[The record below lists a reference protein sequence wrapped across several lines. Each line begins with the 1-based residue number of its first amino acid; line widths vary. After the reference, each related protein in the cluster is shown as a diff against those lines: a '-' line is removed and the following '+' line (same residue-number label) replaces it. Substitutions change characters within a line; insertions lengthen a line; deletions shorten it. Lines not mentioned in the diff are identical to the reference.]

1 MNRTRIV
8 IVMVIAA
15 FLALLAS
22 IGTYRFLS
30 ERGRMAEEARLQTVG
45 VVVAAEDI
53 PFGSTI
59 RPEQV
64 SLSAWPKDRYPRDV
78 LIDVKAASGRI
89 ARREFM
95 RGEPIVESKLLTTA
109 ANAGMLSLR
118 IPQGMRAFTVRVNEV
133 VGVGGFL
140 LPDARVDVVLT
151 TESPGGLGGRIAKI
165 ILEDIRVL
173 AVGQKTDQKNSEPV
187 AVGTVTLAV
196 TPEEA
201 EKLALASNDGS
212 IHLVLRNFADSDK
225 VKTVGIR
232 KDQLLS
238 LERSAP
244 TPSPAGSG
252 AVTKRSVVKRAAP
265 AVPPPQVRKYTVEV
279 IKGNSRS
286 EETFQ

>member
-109 ANAGMLSLR
+109 ANVGMLSLR

-151 TESPGGLGGRIAKI
+151 TQSSGGRGGRISKI

-173 AVGQKTDQKNSEPV
+173 AAGQKIDQKSGGPAV
-187 AVGTVTLAV
+187 TVGTVTLAV

-225 VKTVGIR
+225 VKTSGIMMDR
-232 KDQLLS
+232 LLS
-238 LERSAP
+238 SERNAP
-244 TPSPAGSG
+244 AESG
-252 AVTKRSVVKRAAP
+252 VVTKRSVAKRPAP
-265 AVPPPQVRKYTVEV
+265 AVPPVPVRKYTVEV

-286 EETFQ
+286 EQTFQ

>member
-8 IVMVIAA
+8 IVVLTAT

-59 RPEQV
+59 RPDQV
-64 SLSAWPKDRYPRDV
+64 SLSAWPKDRYPKDV
-78 LIDVKAASGRI
+78 LTDVKAASGRI

-95 RGEPIVESKLLTTA
+95 RGEPIVESKLLTTS
-109 ANAGMLSLR
+109 ANVGMLSLR

-133 VGVGGFL
+133 VGVGGFI
-140 LPDARVDVVLT
+140 LPDSRVDVVMT
-151 TESPGGLGGRIAKI
+151 TESPGRERGRISKI
-165 ILEDIRVL
+165 ILEDVRVL
-173 AVGQKTDQKNSEPV
+173 AAGQKIDQKSGDPATV
-187 AVGTVTLAV
+187 STVTLAV

-201 EKLALASNDGS
+201 EKLALASADGN

-225 VKTVGIR
+225 VKTVGISMDR
-232 KDQLLS
+232 LLS
-238 LERSAP
+238 PERS
-244 TPSPAGSG
+244 TPGSSRAGR
-252 AVTKRSVVKRAAP
+252 AVKRAAP
-265 AVPPPQVRKYTVEV
+265 APPPAPARKYTVEV

-286 EETFQ
+286 EQTFQ

>member
-8 IVMVIAA
+8 VVVLTAT

-59 RPEQV
+59 RPDQV
-64 SLSAWPKDRYPRDV
+64 SLSAWPKDRYPKDV
-78 LIDVKAASGRI
+78 LTDVKAASGRI

-95 RGEPIVESKLLTTA
+95 RGEPIVESKLLTTS
-109 ANAGMLSLR
+109 ANVGMLSLR

-133 VGVGGFL
+133 VGVGGFI
-140 LPDARVDVVLT
+140 LPDSRVDVVLT
-151 TESPGGLGGRIAKI
+151 TESPGGQRGRISKI
-165 ILEDIRVL
+165 ILEDVRVL
-173 AVGQKTDQKNSEPV
+173 AAGQKIDQKSSEP
-187 AVGTVTLAV
+187 ATVGTVTLAV
-196 TPEEA
+196 TPEDA
-201 EKLALASNDGS
+201 EKLALASADGN

-225 VKTVGIR
+225 VKTVGISMDR
-232 KDQLLS
+232 LLS
-238 LERSAP
+238 PERSAP
-244 TPSPAGSG
+244 GPSRAGR
-252 AVTKRSVVKRAAP
+252 AVKRAAP
-265 AVPPPQVRKYTVEV
+265 AVPPAPARKFTVEV

-286 EETFQ
+286 EQTFQ

>member
-109 ANAGMLSLR
+109 ANVGMLSLR

-173 AVGQKTDQKNSEPV
+173 AVGQKTD
-187 AVGTVTLAV
+187 
-196 TPEEA
+196 
-201 EKLALASNDGS
+201 
-212 IHLVLRNFADSDK
+212 
-225 VKTVGIR
+225 
-232 KDQLLS
+232 
-238 LERSAP
+238 
-244 TPSPAGSG
+244 
-252 AVTKRSVVKRAAP
+252 
-265 AVPPPQVRKYTVEV
+265 
-279 IKGNSRS
+279 
-286 EETFQ
+286 

>member
-8 IVMVIAA
+8 IVVLTAT

-59 RPEQV
+59 RPDQV
-64 SLSAWPKDRYPRDV
+64 TLSAWPKDRYPKDV
-78 LIDVKAASGRI
+78 LTDVKAASGRI

-95 RGEPIVESKLLTTA
+95 RGEPIVESKLLTTS
-109 ANAGMLSLR
+109 ANVGMLSLR

-133 VGVGGFL
+133 VGVGGFI
-140 LPDARVDVVLT
+140 LPDSRVDVVLT
-151 TESPGGLGGRIAKI
+151 TESPGGQRGRISKI
-165 ILEDIRVL
+165 ILEDVRVL
-173 AVGQKTDQKNSEPV
+173 AAGQKTDQKNGEP
-187 AVGTVTLAV
+187 ATVGTVTLAV

-201 EKLALASNDGS
+201 EKLALASADGN

-225 VKTVGIR
+225 VKTVGISMDR
-232 KDQLLS
+232 LLS
-238 LERSAP
+238 PERSAP
-244 TPSPAGSG
+244 GPSRAG
-252 AVTKRSVVKRAAP
+252 RVVKRAAP
-265 AVPPPQVRKYTVEV
+265 AKPPVPVKTYTVEV

-286 EETFQ
+286 EQTFQ

>member
-8 IVMVIAA
+8 IVLLTAT

-30 ERGRMAEEARLQTVG
+30 EKSRMAEESRLQTVG

-59 RPEQV
+59 RPDQV
-64 SLSAWPKDRYPRDV
+64 SLSAWPKDRYPKDV
-78 LIDVKAASGRI
+78 LTDVKAASGRV

-109 ANAGMLSLR
+109 ANVGMLSLR
-118 IPQGMRAFTVRVNEV
+118 IPRGMRAFTVRVNEV

-140 LPDARVDVVLT
+140 LPDSRVDVVLT
-151 TESPGGLGGRIAKI
+151 TESPGGERGRMSKI

-173 AVGQKTDQKNSEPV
+173 AAGQKIDQKSGDPV

-196 TPEEA
+196 TPEDA
-201 EKLALASNDGS
+201 EKLALASADGS

-232 KDQLLS
+232 MDRLLS
-238 LERSAP
+238 PERSAP
-244 TPSPAGSG
+244 GPSRAG
-252 AVTKRSVVKRAAP
+252 RVVKRAAP
-265 AVPPPQVRKYTVEV
+265 TAPPAPARKYTVEV
-279 IKGNSRS
+279 IKGNNRS
-286 EETFQ
+286 EQTFQ

>member
-8 IVMVIAA
+8 IVVGIAA

-30 ERGRMAEEARLQTVG
+30 ERGRMAEDARLQTVG

-53 PFGSTI
+53 PFGATI
-59 RPEQV
+59 RPDQV

-109 ANAGMLSLR
+109 ANVGMLSLR

-151 TESPGGLGGRIAKI
+151 TQSSGGRGGRISKI

-173 AVGQKTDQKNSEPV
+173 AAGQKIDQKMDQKSGDPAV
-187 AVGTVTLAV
+187 KVGTVTLAV

-225 VKTVGIR
+225 VKTSGITMDR
-232 KDQLLS
+232 LLS
-238 LERSAP
+238 PERSAP
-244 TPSPAGSG
+244 APSRAG
-252 AVTKRSVVKRAAP
+252 RVVKRAAP
-265 AVPPPQVRKYTVEV
+265 AVRPAQARKYTVEV